1 SSRIPMRVDGPSPA
15 RSESPSDGG
24 FRLIV
29 RLPELLRDGH
39 GDTLVIHERVTTI
52 AELVQLLEER
62 LPPFSES
69 RDELFNF
76 AINGEMLLHGEDS
89 ASLAN
94 GDEVEIVVAFS
105 GG

>member
-1 SSRIPMRVDGPSPA
+1 MRANGSPSA
-15 RSESPSDGG
+15 RSENAAEG
-24 FRLIV
+24 FQLIV
-29 RLPELLRDGH
+29 RLPEPLRDGH
-39 GDTLVIHERVTTI
+39 GDTLVIHEPVTTI
-52 AELVQLLEER
+52 AELVQVLVAR
-62 LPPFSES
+62 LPQFSES